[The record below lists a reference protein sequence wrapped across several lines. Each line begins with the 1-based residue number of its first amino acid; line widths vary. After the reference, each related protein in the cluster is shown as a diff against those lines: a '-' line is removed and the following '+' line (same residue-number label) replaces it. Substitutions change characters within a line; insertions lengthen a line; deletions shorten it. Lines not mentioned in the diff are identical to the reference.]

1 MNISKAN
8 LCSTLHLINGSEH
21 GCKLGTIANIL
32 KGSASL
38 PEEDQEIKGSLT
50 KVNERLFG
58 YKSQCY
64 S

>member
-8 LCSTLHLINGSEH
+8 LCSTLHLINENEH

-32 KGSASL
+32 KAVPL
-38 PEEDQEIKGSLT
+38 FMRKIKKGSLT

>member
-38 PEEDQEIKGSLT
+38 PEEDQERQSYKG
-50 KVNERLFG
+50 RLFG